1 MINDV
6 LFQLTGENDIPVH
19 CLSLDRAGLHLTH
32 WRASFLACGE
42 LDFDRANF
50 GETHPLILGQRKTR
64 LWKRETLIAPI
75 TLEARIARRFP
86 LFDPTKERVVSLIH
100 TSQNIL

>member
-1 MINDV
+1 MIDDC

-19 CLSLDRAGLHLTH
+19 CLTLDCAGLHLTH
-32 WRASFLACGE
+32 WRASFLAFRE

-75 TLEARIARRFP
+75 ALEARIARCSP
-86 LFDPTKERVVSLIH
+86 LCDPTKERFVSLIH

>member
-1 MINDV
+1 MIDDF
-6 LFQLTGENDIPVH
+6 LFHLTGENDIPVH
-19 CLSLDRAGLHLTH
+19 CLSLDRAGFHLTH
-32 WRASFLACGE
+32 WRASFLAFGE

-75 TLEARIARRFP
+75 ALEARIARCFP
-86 LFDPTKERVVSLIH
+86 RFDPTKERFVSLIY
-100 TSQNIL
+100 